1 MDAIAARTGA
11 VKSGTSLSVR
21 ASWAEFWSTPT
32 RVHVYLMVCT
42 LAALSLPFV
51 MRDLGPGPA
60 PRSEWLTAGVLI
72 LVSVLNVEISRGLS
86 GGLERSH
93 QPHKALSA
101 WAFSAALLLPTP
113 WLLVVVPVTYAH
125 ARWRGLRLPLWKWAG
140 SAVFLVLAGLAA
152 AVARDRFFGDR
163 VNWLEGDGGRGFAA
177 MLGAAVVFLAVE
189 TVLFAGS
196 ALLNRAEDEIW
207 LRRTLS
213 SASFYTT
220 EAAVLLI
227 GGLLSALW
235 TGGLWYIPLLVP
247 IYALAQRAAL
257 HEPLRERAEAAA
269 ALAATNRELQ
279 AANEFKIDLMG
290 MLGHEIGNPLTAVLG
305 YAQLGAEAV
314 ESDDRELVRR
324 SFEVIEA
331 NAAKVRTV
339 LHEILNLVSTDRGA
353 LLAHPEECLVEPRLR
368 AAASAQP
375 PGRQPVVECAPDL
388 TAYVQPGHLDQMLAN
403 LLGNADK
410 YAGGA
415 TRLRAA
421 LAPAGDTVEVEV
433 TDAGPGVPPEF
444 RGRLFDKYSR
454 SEGTAQ
460 DVVGTGLGL
469 FITRELALANHGSVA
484 YRPDADGGST
494 FVIVLPAC
502 APQPTLPFDPQY

>member
-11 VKSGTSLSVR
+11 VKSGTSTSLR
-21 ASWAEFWSTPT
+21 ASWAEFWNAPT
-32 RVHVYLMVCT
+32 RVHVYLALCAA
-42 LAALSLPFV
+42 AALALPFL
-51 MRDLGPGPA
+51 M
-60 PRSEWLTAGVLI
+60 RSEGPHGSPRPDWLTATVLVV
-72 LVSVLNVEISRGLS
+72 VSILNVEISRGLA
-86 GGLERSH
+86 GGLERTH

-101 WAFSAALLLPTP
+101 WAFSSALLLPTP
-113 WLLVVVPVTYAH
+113 WLLVVVPVSYAH

-140 SAVFLVLAGLAA
+140 SAVFLVLSGLAA
-152 AVARDRFFGDR
+152 ALTRNQLFADH
-163 VNWLEGDGGRGFAA
+163 VNWLEGNGGRGFAA
-177 MLGAAVVFLAVE
+177 MLGAAAVFLVVE
-189 TVLFAGS
+189 TALFSGS
-196 ALLNRAEDEIW
+196 ALLGRAEDEVW
-207 LRRTLS
+207 LRRTLT

-220 EAAVLLI
+220 ESAVLLI

-235 TGGLWYIPLLVP
+235 TGGFWYIPLLVP

-305 YAQLGAEAV
+305 YAQLGSEAI
-314 ESDDRELVRR
+314 ESDDRELARR

-353 LLAHPEECLVEPRLR
+353 LLAHPEECPVEPRLR

-375 PGRQPVVECAPDL
+375 PGRQPTVECPPDL

-403 LLGNADK
+403 LLSNADK

-415 TRLRAA
+415 TRLCAA
-421 LAPAGDTVEVEV
+421 VSPTGDTVAVEV

-444 RGRLFDKYSR
+444 RARLFDKFSR
-454 SEGTAQ
+454 NELTAQ
-460 DVVGTGLGL
+460 DIVGTGLGL
-469 FITRELALANHGSVA
+469 FITRELAVANHGSVG
-484 YRPDADGGST
+484 YRYDETSGST
-494 FVIVLPAC
+494 FVITLPAC
-502 APQPTLPFDPQY
+502 APQPTLPFEQTY

>member
-1 MDAIAARTGA
+1 MDAIAARTGV
-11 VKSGTSLSVR
+11 VKSGTSRSVR

-32 RVHVYLMVCT
+32 RVHVYLALCT
-42 LAALSLPFV
+42 AAALVLPFAL
-51 MRDLGPGPA
+51 RHLGPGDS
-60 PRSEWLTAGVLI
+60 PRPEWLTAGVLV
-72 LVSVLNVEISRGLS
+72 LVSILNVEISRGLA

-140 SAVFLVLAGLAA
+140 SAVFLVLAGVAA
-152 AVARDRFFGDR
+152 AVARDQFFGDR
-163 VNWLEGDGGRGFAA
+163 VNWMEGDGGRGFVA
-177 MLGAAVVFLAVE
+177 MLGAAAVFLAVE
-189 TVLFAGS
+189 SVLFAGS
-196 ALLNRAEDEIW
+196 ALLNRAEDEVW
-207 LRRTLS
+207 LRRTLTG
-213 SASFYTT
+213 ASFYTT

-235 TGGLWYIPLLVP
+235 TGGLWYVPLLVP

-257 HEPLRERAEAAA
+257 HDPLRERAEAAA

-279 AANEFKIDLMG
+279 AANEFKVDLIG

-305 YAQLGAEAV
+305 YAQVGAEAL
-314 ESDDRELVRR
+314 EGDDEALARR

-353 LLAHPEECLVEPRLR
+353 LLAHPEECPVEPRLR

-375 PGRQPVVECAPDL
+375 PGHQPAVDCPPDL
-388 TAYVQPGHLDQMLAN
+388 TAYVQPGHLDQILAN
-403 LLGNADK
+403 LLSNADK

-415 TRLRAA
+415 TRLRARLSA
-421 LAPAGDTVEVEV
+421 AGHTVEVEV

-444 RGRLFDKYSR
+444 RERLFDKYSR
-454 SEGTAQ
+454 NERTAQ
-460 DVVGTGLGL
+460 DVLGTGLGL
-469 FITRELALANHGSVA
+469 FITRELAIANHGSVR
-484 YRPDADGGST
+484 YRAEEGGGST
-494 FVIVLPAC
+494 FVV
-502 APQPTLPFDPQY
+502 TLPVCEPPPLPSA